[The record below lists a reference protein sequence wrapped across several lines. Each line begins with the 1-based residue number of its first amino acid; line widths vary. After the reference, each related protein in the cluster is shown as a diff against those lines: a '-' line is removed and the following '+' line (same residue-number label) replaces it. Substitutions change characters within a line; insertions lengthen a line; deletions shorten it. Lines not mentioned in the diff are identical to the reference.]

1 MLVEELLRPIF
12 DNNELETMSGLQ
24 QVLDDVASHSRTGR
38 LWVDCLIKPIFTIL
52 KYIRAEREA
61 DWALHLDT
69 VEEMIPLFFSAGHV
83 HYTRYALYYL
93 RFMQDLPA
101 DIQRKFVKGHHT
113 MHHSTGLFNGIWSDM
128 AIETTFMRYGHSKS
142 GIVGITLKLKTLKT
156 WAYSLHTCH
165 GILDDLDMTTTQ
177 EESDTLIIQQ
187 VAHVTDSTVLVCK
200 GRAVLDINAAVEVQK
215 LIIPDLLAAHGLTGC
230 DTVASCYRIGKGV
243 ALKVLRSNK
252 HKLNYLGNTDVDLTD
267 VVEQA
272 THIMIACYGQS
283 GCSSFTEART
293 KLWSRKNTGHHRMLS
308 VDEKN
313 SDSSCEEDDTEN
325 GGQLK
330 HQKDKRNLSA
340 KDLPASFWEIQKLV
354 KYIKI
359 GSLRVLSAISENK
372 DVQKEMCNKNKIKVI
387 MDILNAEEEEA
398 KILVVNVLANIATIS
413 LVRETVW
420 ELGGVKILQENLNVE
435 RGKGKLIKPKGQGPN
450 YASRMVLLALKNLS
464 KSSDIQKQM
473 QKVDG
478 VSILLDLLTSE
489 KDDSLLI
496 LIVETLENCTHQCAV
511 NAELQNIIRTNGG
524 LDQLVV
530 LLNKHHR
537 DNQPLMVAVTKALWK
552 CSVNNHQSI
561 RKIQDLKAIEL
572 LVTLIHDQ
580 PEKVMTCAA
589 GALAECSRLVSICS
603 TIRKAGGIEYLTNLL
618 STKHIKLLL
627 NVIRTLGFC
636 MAEKECLK
644 VIEKLDG
651 VRIIWS
657 LLKNEDKDVQK
668 NAIDAVTIF
677 VNNKQD
683 SADAVRNFVGGLEL
697 VVNLLKSDSEQVQT
711 SVCYAIA
718 AIAQDRDNVTVMTD
732 HNVVPSL
739 SSIIVTKDPE
749 LQKAV
754 TTAIAKC
761 CLPENRSSFGDNNT
775 VTSNLAT
782 SLQSSDEG
790 LRNVS
795 VEALS
800 KLSYHPPN
808 CIRLLKLHVVPH
820 LIKMIESH
828 TDQVQENAAN
838 CLRNLRKLVQ
848 MMNGK

>member
-496 LIVETLENCTHQCAV
+496 LIVETLENCTHQDVVRNSLKEDAIKIIIRHLSTNNILLKIACINIFSECAV

-580 PEKVMTCAA
+580 PEKV
-589 GALAECSRLVSICS
+589 
-603 TIRKAGGIEYLTNLL
+603 
-618 STKHIKLLL
+618 
-627 NVIRTLGFC
+627 
-636 MAEKECLK
+636 K